1 MRVTLVQL
9 NSIDDIQTNL
19 EQIIN
24 LMKSHLSNGLS
35 NQTRLFVLPENSL
48 FFRLIE
54 GGEIKALET
63 SDQPFRVLEEFALK
77 NKVNIHLT
85 TAIKENGVVY
95 NASALINDNGLT
107 SVVYKKIHLFDIK
120 LEGQKP
126 VRESDFFKNGSEV
139 TDFEIDG
146 FKFGSSICYDVRFA
160 ELYLQHAK
168 KQVDVILIPAA
179 FLVKTGQAH
188 WEILNR
194 ARAIES
200 QAYVLSPGQVGNHQ
214 TRDGLH
220 SRQTYGHSIAVNPW
234 GEVIKCQATGVGC
247 FDVDLDKEKIRSVR
261 TQIPMH
267 NHRRLK

>member
-19 EQIIN
+19 DQIIN
-24 LMKSHLSNGLS
+24 LMKSHLHLGKE

-48 FFRLIE
+48 YFRLIE
-54 GGEIKALET
+54 GGEIKALEA
-63 SDQPFRVLEEFALK
+63 SDQAFRVLEAFALK
-77 NKVNIHLT
+77 HKVNIHLT
-85 TAIKENGVVY
+85 TAIKESGHVY
-95 NASALINDNGLT
+95 NASVLISDSGIST
-107 SVVYKKIHLFDIK
+107 VVYKKIHLFDIK

-139 TDFEIDG
+139 TEFEIDG
-146 FKFGSSICYDVRFA
+146 FKFGSSICYDIRFA

-188 WEILNR
+188 WEVLNR

-214 TRDGLH
+214 TIDGQH

-234 GEVIKCQATGVGC
+234 GEVIHCQATGVGC